1 VHVED
6 RRVACC
12 YICGQEES
20 RRIVTE
26 RLMLPVCRSRECSQV
41 AAALPES
48 HCSAR
53 LPGGHLCGTATSAQL
68 HVDGARL
75 CLAHFRAYLAAS
87 ER

>member
-1 VHVED
+1 MED
-6 RRVACC
+6 RCVARC

-41 AAALPES
+41 AATLPDA

-53 LPGGHLCGTATSAQL
+53 LPGGHLCGTATSPQL
-68 HVDGARL
+68 DVDGTRL